1 MVGCPAT
8 GQNADMNRRVVLGIL
23 VGGLVGLAL
32 GAAVYVVVNPM
43 LEDAS
48 GWVRETQGLLW
59 NLVPF
64 LTVLGAVVGGM
75 LGRSTRP
82 RS

>member
-1 MVGCPAT
+1 MT
-8 GQNADMNRRVVLGIL
+8 RRVALGIL
-23 VGGLVGLAL
+23 GGGVVGFAI
-32 GAAVYVVVNPM
+32 GAAVYVLVNPM

-64 LTVLGAVVGGM
+64 LTVLGALAGG
-75 LGRSTRP
+75 LLLNLLERP
-82 RS
+82 RPRP

>member
-1 MVGCPAT
+1 
-8 GQNADMNRRVVLGIL
+8 MNGRVVLGIMA
-23 VGGLVGLAL
+23 GGMVGLAL
-32 GAAVYVVVNPM
+32 GAAVYMVLNPV

-64 LTVLGAVVGGM
+64 LTVLGAVVGALL
-75 LGRSTRP
+75 LGRSERTRP
-82 RS
+82 

>member
-1 MVGCPAT
+1 
-8 GQNADMNRRVVLGIL
+8 MNRRVALGVV
-23 VGGLVGLAL
+23 VGGAIGFAV
-32 GAAVYVVVNPM
+32 GAAVYLLLNPV

-59 NLVPF
+59 NVAPL
-64 LTVLGAVVGGM
+64 LTVLGALVGG
-75 LGRSTRP
+75 LLLNRSETP

>member
-1 MVGCPAT
+1 MS
-8 GQNADMNRRVVLGIL
+8 RRAVLGIL
-23 VGGLVGLAL
+23 GGAVIGFAVGALV
-32 GAAVYVVVNPM
+32 YSFVNPM

-48 GWVRETQGLLW
+48 GWLRETQGLLW

-64 LTVLGAVVGGM
+64 LTVLSALAGGLLM
-75 LGRSTRP
+75 RGPDGR